1 MPLFSL
7 LIGIALGLVESP
19 IPSRAPSAFLW
30 ASPDCPQAKRMV
42 FLAGGLSDEALISL
56 TANVAA
62 SNHPG
67 ILLVDSPKASANE
80 KYFLKLF
87 QAERLIPV
95 GSFPDGIVDL
105 ERRLGA
111 KAAPVIPWGN
121 EPPFALWKALFPQA
135 ARVVVCS
142 AEPRRLLLQAACLA
156 GVLNAP
162 FCVVSGELAE
172 AEQLRQQ
179 LIDWDTRE
187 IIAVGEADIAS
198 KLQLGNEGKAL
209 AHIHLVHLRN
219 EEAVTASH
227 LRHLRRQGPI
237 QSLVVTNPT
246 DGKRGLTNMSAL
258 APWIAL
264 QHQGVLLLTNEKGD
278 NIGEL
283 VHTAW
288 RKQALRRVDAMI
300 LVGDLTAI
308 PMERRANPVADGKD
322 AEIEME
328 PLTPTGTQPFT
339 FSSGRLFSADPSIV
353 PLMLARQRLVH
364 PGPESRRALVV
375 SNPTGGLPL
384 LEAFSRNT
392 TKELLN
398 NGYQTTA
405 LFGNDVNPDD
415 LRSLLPEQ
423 DIFLWEGHYSTLMK
437 EYKMH
442 EWTEPMRPSLVFLQ
456 SCLAL
461 SESKAQPFLQRG
473 AFAVVG
479 SSTRTYSGSGGAC
492 ALAFF
497 DPLLY
502 ENQSLGASLRQ
513 AKNFLLAY
521 SLLKEKRLGLGAKL
535 TGANVR
541 SAWAFTLW
549 GDPTVKLPRPEPP
562 EDALPH
568 VRHTVRGNTIVVHL
582 PDTAHEKATTSKYQ
596 AQMLPNARL
605 AGLLSKES
613 DEDGKPL
620 VPFLFV
626 EVHLPKAPAG
636 KTPRLRSRLP
646 DSHWVFCWDDRRSC
660 GYLLITPRQ
669 KDRHELRFYVD
680 WSSTETV
687 EGVNPKLEARNP
699 KQIRM
704 TK

>member
-1 MPLFSL
+1 MLFFFL
-7 LIGIALGLVESP
+7 LISTAFGLVASSGP
-19 IPSRAPSAFLW
+19 GPARARGDFLW
-30 ASPDCPQAKRMV
+30 ASPNRPKANRMV
-42 FLAGGLSDEALISL
+42 FVAGGLSDEALISL
-56 TANVAA
+56 AANLAA
-62 SNHPG
+62 SRHPG
-67 ILLVDSPKASANE
+67 ILLLDSAKDSIYQ

-87 QAERLIPV
+87 QPERLIPV
-95 GSFPDGIVDL
+95 GSFPEGIIDL

-111 KAAPVIPWGN
+111 KAAPVIPWTRG
-121 EPPFALWKALFPQA
+121 PPLELWKVLFPQA
-135 ARVVVCS
+135 PRVVLCP
-142 AEPRRLLLQAACLA
+142 AEPCGLMLHAACLA

-162 FCVVSGELAE
+162 FCVISGEPKVDV
-172 AEQLRQQ
+172 QLRQQ
-179 LIDWDTRE
+179 LINWNARE
-187 IIAVGEADIAS
+187 IYAVGEAA
-198 KLQLGNEGKAL
+198 KLCQGLDNT
-209 AHIHLVHLRN
+209 HLFRLRD
-219 EEAVTASH
+219 EDAVAACH

-237 QSLVVTNPT
+237 HNLVVTNPF
-246 DGKRGLTNMSAL
+246 DGKRELTHMSAL

-264 QHQGVLLLTNEKGD
+264 QHEAVLLLTNEKG
-278 NIGEL
+278 NNVAEL
-283 VHTAW
+283 V
-288 RKQALRRVDAMI
+288 REALEKPALHRVEAMI

-308 PMERRANPVADGKD
+308 PMARRPNPVAEGKD

-328 PLTPTGTQPFT
+328 PLTPAGTEPFT
-339 FSSGRLFSADPSIV
+339 LATGRLFSADPSIV

-364 PGPESRRALVV
+364 ASLGRAMVV

-392 TKELLN
+392 TKEMLN

-405 LFGNDVNPDD
+405 LFGKEVNPDD
-415 LRSLLPEQ
+415 LRTLLPEQ

-442 EWTEPMRPSLVFLQ
+442 EWTEPTRPSFVFLQ

-497 DPLLY
+497 DALLY

-521 SLLKEKRLGLGAKL
+521 SLLKEKRLGPGAKL

-549 GDPTVKLPRPEPP
+549 GDPTLKLSRPKPP
-562 EDALPH
+562 EDALPP
-568 VRHTVRGNTIVVHL
+568 VRHVVHGNTIVLYL

-605 AGLLSKES
+605 AGLLSKEA

-620 VPFLFV
+620 VPFIFS
-626 EVHLPKAPAG
+626 EIHLPKAPAG
-636 KTPRLRSRLP
+636 RTPHLRGRLP
-646 DSHWVFCWDDRRSC
+646 ESHWVFCWDERRSC
-660 GYLLITPRQ
+660 GYLLITPRA
-669 KDRHELRFYVD
+669 KARHELRFYVD
-680 WSSTETV
+680 WNSTET
-687 EGVNPKLEARNP
+687 EKEANPKLEARNP
-699 KQIRM
+699 KQIQM
-704 TK
+704 TE